1 MATKSTSD
9 IIDFDFGFSFIDD
22 EIEAVKETAVATKA
36 AAEDLEG
43 QLSDLMNE
51 KIALEARLEKLFQS
65 VVPFLDNLCK
75 SPEKSTIFW
84 PDRVE
89 KIENYKEKLRAIAEG
104 E

>member
-1 MATKSTSD
+1 MSTKSTTD
-9 IIDFDFGFSFIDD
+9 VIDFDFGFSFIDD
-22 EIEAVKETAVATKA
+22 EIEAVKETAATTKA
-36 AAEDLEG
+36 AADDLEG
-43 QLSDLMNE
+43 QLSDLTNE
-51 KIALEARLEKLFQS
+51 KIALEARLEKLFHS

-89 KIENYKEKLRAIAEG
+89 KIQNYKDKLRVIAEG